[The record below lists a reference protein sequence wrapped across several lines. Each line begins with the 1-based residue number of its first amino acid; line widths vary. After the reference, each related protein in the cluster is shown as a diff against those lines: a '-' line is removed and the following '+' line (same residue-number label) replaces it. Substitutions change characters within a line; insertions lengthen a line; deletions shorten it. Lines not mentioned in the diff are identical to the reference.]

1 MVLQISGVDTP
12 TVIAFNNG
20 LFLKIAEGGNKLFGV
35 IESLPLGIGMGM
47 IAPKGMRPTIFST
60 DHRQIHTR
68 WNCYTDS
75 MTPHFI
81 RSVHGDNDSGARV
94 YGVEK
99 RLFRCG
105 TGPDHGNPLS
115 VHASRVDGAAS
126 MMTDN
131 LRAAVFM
138 MTGSSA
144 FAVNDTFLKL
154 LGDNLGMFQIITM
167 RGVVVSLIFALL
179 LWMQRAKISALVPKD
194 RWLLAMRSGAEMGAA
209 FFFFNALFHM
219 PLAAVTAILQVV
231 PLTVAAAAYLFLKE
245 PLGWRRLSAILIGMG
260 GVMLIVRPGTDS
272 FTMASVHALLC
283 VLMVTLRD
291 LTTRVMAKGVPSS
304 MVALTTAIG
313 VTLMGAV
320 GSVTEHW
327 VVPAALSWAWLG
339 GTVVFTVLGYYLVI
353 LAMRTGELTFVAPF
367 RVCLTVGGAGAG
379 VVRAVGMARTADLRR
394 QRDRGRNRGLYALPR
409 GPGAPPCIGRQS
421 SIATRARRVLTTP
434 ATPPIRP
441 TIHLSQTFL
450 CGGATQISSGQDPG

>member
-1 MVLQISGVDTP
+1 M
-12 TVIAFNNG
+12 
-20 LFLKIAEGGNKLFGV
+20 
-35 IESLPLGIGMGM
+35 
-47 IAPKGMRPTIFST
+47 
-60 DHRQIHTR
+60 
-68 WNCYTDS
+68 
-75 MTPHFI
+75 
-81 RSVHGDNDSGARV
+81 
-94 YGVEK
+94 
-99 RLFRCG
+99 
-105 TGPDHGNPLS
+105 
-115 VHASRVDGAAS
+115 
-126 MMTDN
+126 
-131 LRAAVFM
+131 
-138 MTGSSA
+138 
-144 FAVNDTFLKL
+144 
-154 LGDNLGMFQIITM
+154 
-167 RGVVVSLIFALL
+167 
-179 LWMQRAKISALVPKD
+179 
-194 RWLLAMRSGAEMGAA
+194 
-209 FFFFNALFHM
+209 
-219 PLAAVTAILQVV
+219 

-367 RVCLTVGGAGAG
+367 RYASLLAALVLGWFVLSEWP
-379 VVRAVGMARTADLRR
+379 RTADLRR

-409 GPGAPPCIGRQS
+409 GPGRAAVHWPPKQHCH
-421 SIATRARRVLTTP
+421 ARPASVDNTCDSTYTP
-434 ATPPIRP
+434 HNPPIADFSVWRCD
-441 TIHLSQTFL
+441 S
-450 CGGATQISSGQDPG
+450 D